1 MIGAR
6 THIPVSHQSPAP
18 DPGWSPQLPL
28 SFDCHQDHVT
38 APGRER
44 GVQKEMMFDSV
55 KKSLTFYLD
64 APSIYGKFRV
74 LDYECMC
81 MCGSI
86 KNHDVIP
93 EQPRCPLYNQR

>member
-6 THIPVSHQSPAP
+6 THIPVSLQSPAP

-44 GVQKEMMFDSV
+44 AERGAKRNAGRFCQQ
-55 KKSLTFYLD
+55 SLTFYLH
-64 APSIYGKFRV
+64 APSIDRKLRV
-74 LDYECMC
+74 VYLLNGTVCVEVSRIM
-81 MCGSI
+81 M
-86 KNHDVIP
+86 
-93 EQPRCPLYNQR
+93 